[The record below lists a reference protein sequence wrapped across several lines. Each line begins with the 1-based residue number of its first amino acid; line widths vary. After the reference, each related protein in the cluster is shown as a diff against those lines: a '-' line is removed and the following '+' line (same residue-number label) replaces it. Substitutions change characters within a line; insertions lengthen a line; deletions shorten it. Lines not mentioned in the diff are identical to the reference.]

1 MLKYRILT
9 GIVLVPFTV
18 LAILKSSY
26 DLYALF
32 IGLFILLAAWEWS
45 DLAELKSIALRI
57 LFVGVTALG
66 IFSLYSWSELI
77 DLISKLMETTQLIE
91 YSGVIDWIVIPAV
104 LWWIFI
110 SVVLKHFPKTI
121 LKLRPNR
128 KTTLI
133 VGWFVLVAA
142 GVYMTRLYFYGTDTV
157 LYFLFMIWCADIAA
171 YFVGKRWG
179 KTKLSPEISPG
190 KTVAGLYGALTVTIL
205 YASVACQTLGFSAQ
219 RTMDFI
225 LLSLLT
231 VMFSVSGDL
240 FESLVKRW
248 RGVKDSGRI
257 LPGHGGILD
266 RIDSLI
272 AAVPIFYL
280 GLVLMS
286 ENYL

>member
-1 MLKYRILT
+1 MLKRRILT
-9 GIVLVPFTV
+9 GIILAPLTV

-26 DLYALF
+26 DSYALF
-32 IGLFILLAAWEWS
+32 IGVVTLLAAWEWS
-45 DLAELKSIALRI
+45 ALAELKSIALRI
-57 LFVGVTALG
+57 VFVGATALG

-77 DLISKLMETTQLIE
+77 DLISSLMETTQLIE
-91 YSGVIDWIVIPAV
+91 YSGIIDWIVIPAV

-110 SVVLKHFPKTI
+110 SIVLKHFPKKM
-121 LKLRPNR
+121 LKLKP
-128 KTTLI
+128 KPITKII

-142 GVYMTRLYFYGTDTV
+142 GAYLTRLYFYGIDTV
-157 LYFLFMIWCADIAA
+157 LYFFFMIWCADIAA
-171 YFVGKRWG
+171 YFAGKRWG
-179 KTKLSPEISPG
+179 KTKLLPEISPG
-190 KTVAGLYGALTVTIL
+190 KTVAGLYGALAVTIL
-205 YASVACQTLGFSAQ
+205 YAIVACQILGLGTQ

-231 VMFSVSGDL
+231 VMFSVNGDL

-272 AAVPIFYL
+272 GAVPIFYL

>member
-1 MLKYRILT
+1 MHFLL
-9 GIVLVPFTV
+9 VLSCYWLPG
-18 LAILKSSY
+18 S
-26 DLYALF
+26 
-32 IGLFILLAAWEWS
+32 GS
-45 DLAELKSIALRI
+45 DLADLKSIVLRI
-57 LFVGVTALG
+57 VFVGVTALG
-66 IFSLYSWSELI
+66 VFSLYSWSGLI
-77 DLISKLMETTQLIE
+77 DLISSLMETTQLIE
-91 YSGVIDWIVIPAV
+91 YSGVIDWIVIPVV

-110 SVVLKHFPKTI
+110 SVVLKHFPGKM
-121 LKLRPNR
+121 LKLRPKR
-128 KTTLI
+128 RTKLI
-133 VGWFVLVAA
+133 VGWFVLVMAC
-142 GVYMTRLYFYGTDTV
+142 VYMTRLYFYGTDTI
-157 LYFLFMIWCADIAA
+157 LFFLCLIWCADIAA
-171 YFVGKRWG
+171 YFAGKRWG

-190 KTVAGLYGALTVTIL
+190 KTVAGLYGALAVTIL
-205 YASVACQTLGFSAQ
+205 YAVVACQILGLGVQ

-257 LPGHGGILD
+257 LPGHGGVLD